1 MPNNVLD
8 TLEWNLGFSVSKQM
22 RHVLGPYCRPFGL
35 VGFLAGS
42 SSLVL
47 FARGSGAGAGRVKDS
62 IRPADGSEEA
72 YGVR

>member
-8 TLEWNLGFSVSKQM
+8 MPEWNLGFSVSKQM
-22 RHVLGPYCRPFGL
+22 RHVLGLYCRPFGL

-42 SSLVL
+42 SSLVVS
-47 FARGSGAGAGRVKDS
+47 AGGSGAGAGRVKDS
-62 IRPADGSEEA
+62 IRSADGPKEA